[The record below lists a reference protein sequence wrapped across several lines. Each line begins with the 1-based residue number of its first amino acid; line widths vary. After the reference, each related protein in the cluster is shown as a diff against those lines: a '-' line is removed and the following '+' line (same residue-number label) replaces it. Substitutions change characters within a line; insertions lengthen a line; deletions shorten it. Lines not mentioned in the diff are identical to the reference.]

1 MLAEPTP
8 ESKSIVKNPFLYSS
22 IAMGIAL
29 VIVGWIFFSRWQENR
44 GIEHRVLEERTQKQ
58 QEADRA
64 AVEQLGGSDLAIQMF
79 YVSPSSIRRGETAQL
94 CYGVANAKTITLEP
108 ESNAAI
114 WPSHNRCI
122 DVTPKKTT
130 SYALTIT
137 SASGETKTQ
146 SVEIKVR

>member
-8 ESKSIVKNPFLYSS
+8 ESKSIIKNPFLYSS
-22 IAMGIAL
+22 IAVGIA
-29 VIVGWIFFSRWQENR
+29 VVVVGWIFFSRWQENR
-44 GIEHRVLEERTQKQ
+44 GIERRALEQRTQKR

-64 AVEQLGGSDLAIQMF
+64 AVEQLGGNDLAIQMF
-79 YVSPSSIRRGETAQL
+79 YISPGSIRRGETAQL

-108 ESNAAI
+108 KSNAAI